1 MQLILL
7 VQDLADVGNF
17 RHIAYRDNLFLE
29 LSLAGSWTGELSYF
43 SVTQLHSTVAV
54 HTVHTVLAFVTDSV
68 SSCYL
73 GPPSP

>member
-29 LSLAGSWTGELSYF
+29 LSLAGSWTGELPYF
-43 SVTQLHSTVAV
+43 SVTQLQ
-54 HTVHTVLAFVTDSV
+54 
-68 SSCYL
+68 SSCTYIASTCI
-73 GPPSP
+73 PY

>member
-29 LSLAGSWTGELSYF
+29 LSLAGSWTGELS
-43 SVTQLHSTVAV
+43 
-54 HTVHTVLAFVTDSV
+54 
-68 SSCYL
+68 
-73 GPPSP
+73 